1 MPETAPSTIV
11 IVNPTAGG
19 GKAQAKW
26 TEIEVVLRSVYGQ
39 FDTFITEQSGDA
51 ERFSEDATADG
62 ATEIIVVGGDGT
74 LSEVING
81 IFNASPLPDR
91 RPIVTPIPSG
101 TGGDFRKTLRL
112 SPDISRLGD
121 QLRTGIPKP
130 VDVGR
135 ITFTHE
141 DGHDVTR
148 HFLNIASFG
157 LSGEVDK
164 AVNAAQ
170 WPKRLGGRFTYAWC
184 SLKALSN
191 YQPKK
196 VRLLIDDAVD
206 RLVHVNTVA
215 VCNGQYFG
223 GGMHVSPASDITD
236 GRFDIVAIEPEPPL
250 SGLKN
255 ANKLYKGTHLDQ
267 PNVFHWRGQTV
278 QAIPADGDQAA
289 WLDIDGEP
297 LGTLPATFEI
307 LAAALSVRY

>member
-1 MPETAPSTIV
+1 MPETAPPPIV

-19 GKAQAKW
+19 GKAQTKW
-26 TEIEVVLRSVYGQ
+26 TEIEVVLRSVYGR
-39 FDTFITEQSGDA
+39 FDSLMTSQAGDA
-51 ERFSEDATADG
+51 ERFGEDAASDG
-62 ATEIIVVGGDGT
+62 ISEIIVVGGDGT

-81 IFNASPLPDR
+81 IFNVSISDEN
-91 RPIVTPIPSG
+91 RPMVTPIPSG
-101 TGGDFRKTLRL
+101 TGGDFRKTLGL
-112 SPDISRLGD
+112 APNISDLAA
-121 QLRTGIPKP
+121 QLRTGVPRQ

-135 ITFTHE
+135 ITFARENSTT
-141 DGHDVTR
+141 VTR
-148 HFLNIASFG
+148 HFVNIASFG

-184 SLKALSN
+184 SLSALSK

-196 VRLLIDDAVD
+196 VRLLIDDTVD

-223 GGMHVSPASDITD
+223 GGMHISPASDITD
-236 GRFDIVAIEPEPPL
+236 GRFDIVAIEPETTL
-250 SGLKN
+250 SGLRN
-255 ANKLYKGTHLDQ
+255 ANKLYKGTHLEQ
-267 PNVFHWRGQTV
+267 PNVFHWRGQKV

-297 LGTLPATFEI
+297 LGMLPAKFEI
-307 LAAALSVRY
+307 LPAALTVRY